1 MSVPTD
7 IGSPAPVLGGSRSAQ
22 GLQGPRPILLPD
34 ARQARFSMERG
45 THVVHDEPTP
55 DGHVFPRPDSLT
67 VTEAEAI
74 YDQCAGT
81 WEDGL
86 RHLAFVMGFI
96 SFDEHDHAT
105 PSDLWDYALEF
116 DRPVTLIEAV
126 RSIRKDD
133 IPERHRDALAK
144 TDDLV
149 SACSPHAGGTAS
161 FIAIAR
167 VFRGISESLFDSY
180 RLRTETPLRA
190 LYALLADP
198 FMSDVPFARDRCV
211 LVRVAIASSN
221 FFSQEDSRVLQAD
234 SIGVVRNATGL
245 SAESDWDGESVLS
258 CRCEL
263 GLTELENLFG
273 NKDATVPN
281 PGSGLTPFI
290 RQVDVAAW
298 STQESPSPIE
308 DYSFRPELVE
318 YLKSPIPNQFSMG
331 HAGHS
336 ANSYALSSRFALGPF
351 AGVFQVHWGGA
362 FGDPVRQLEEWGETS
377 DILQAALER
386 IQWRDHSLL
395 KPNFSLVKRNCVI
408 LYSALRD
415 VCEIHTRIGETDEWE
430 ELECDSL
437 DSLFAAVNEQIA
449 HLMPNPP
456 VIP

>member
-1 MSVPTD
+1 
-7 IGSPAPVLGGSRSAQ
+7 
-22 GLQGPRPILLPD
+22 
-34 ARQARFSMERG
+34 MERK
-45 THVVHDEPTP
+45 THVAHDETTP
-55 DGHVFPRPDSLT
+55 DGQVFPRPVSLT

-96 SFDEHDHAT
+96 SFDDNDHAS
-105 PSDLWDYALEF
+105 PSDLWAYALEF

-126 RSIRKDD
+126 RSIREDD

-144 TDDLV
+144 AGDLV

-161 FIAIAR
+161 FIDIAR
-167 VFRGISESLFDSY
+167 VFRGISEPLFDSY

-258 CRCEL
+258 CRCEP

-290 RQVDVAAW
+290 RQVDDLAW

-331 HAGHS
+331 FAGHGM
-336 ANSYALSSRFALGPF
+336 NSYALSSRFALGPF
-351 AGVFQVHWGGA
+351 AGVFQVHWSGA
-362 FGDPVRQLEEWGETS
+362 FGDPVRQLEEWDEAS
-377 DILQAALER
+377 DILQATLER

-395 KPNFSLVKRNCVI
+395 KPDFSLVKRDCVI
-408 LYSALRD
+408 LYSALRGI
-415 VCEIHTRIGETDEWE
+415 CEIHTRIGDTDEWE